1 VPVVV
6 TAGARLPEAFAAAV
20 GTAIKA
26 AAPVGGKPLLDHVVN
41 ALRAAEGVG
50 AIAVVGPVEALRGGT
65 GAAPDHWVE
74 EGATGP
80 ENVERGLKALAA
92 REDSRSDGSVLL
104 SASDLPFLHADAVRW
119 LLEHAPGDADIVYP
133 VIRRADHEASFPG
146 SPNVWTPLAD
156 GHYTGGSVLLV
167 RPAAI
172 ERNRT
177 LIERVFAARKSQIGM
192 AWLLGLPFVAKFA
205 RGRLTVAEAEARASR
220 LTGCRCRAL
229 VGADPR
235 LGVDIDTWAEYQW
248 AERHVAAGAGGDV
261 APRKD
266 PSAPCRV

>member
-1 VPVVV
+1 
-6 TAGARLPEAFAAAV
+6 
-20 GTAIKA
+20 
-26 AAPVGGKPLLDHVVN
+26 
-41 ALRAAEGVG
+41 
-50 AIAVVGPVEALRGGT
+50 VVGPVEPLRAGT

-92 REDSRSDGSVLL
+92 HEDSRSDGRVLL

-133 VIRRADHEASFPG
+133 VIRRADHEASFPD

-172 ERNRT
+172 ERNRASDRAG
-177 LIERVFAARKSQIGM
+177 LRGAEKPARD
-192 AWLLGLPFVAKFA
+192 GLASRPAVRGEVRPRPADRSPRPR
-205 RGRLTVAEAEARASR
+205 RGRRA
-220 LTGCRCRAL
+220 
-229 VGADPR
+229 
-235 LGVDIDTWAEYQW
+235 
-248 AERHVAAGAGGDV
+248 
-261 APRKD
+261 
-266 PSAPCRV
+266 